1 VTLKRCP
8 IALLLLI
15 VNVGNCARDCISHR
29 RCGSGIETKKV
40 SSAVGFL
47 LGGVL
52 EDRLI
57 KQVRRQGNVAVVL
70 HAEAIDALGAVP
82 GIKQLLINI
91 PFSTLLSIYFRP
103 VPSG

>member
-1 VTLKRCP
+1 MTLKRCP

-29 RCGSGIETKKV
+29 TKKV